1 MVKAI
6 CIDII
11 EIPVDILDR
20 YAHFNLL
27 QALIPAREI
36 MVGGKQIQSRKHPAA
51 GNGCQT
57 FLQGSTVNA
66 QVFLPVF
73 GKHFHLSPGHIVS
86 HSVMESGL

>member
-36 MVGGKQIQSRKHPAA
+36 MVGGKTNPIKKAPGCRERLSDFPSR
-51 GNGCQT
+51 
-57 FLQGSTVNA
+57 VN
-66 QVFLPVF
+66 
-73 GKHFHLSPGHIVS
+73 S
-86 HSVMESGL
+86 